1 LSILPDTGPGA
12 GTGALASFRA
22 GFYECLTTRSDALFE
37 LTDALLCHAGPV
49 TSLPAL
55 SLNRAF
61 RRGHGS
67 LYDALNAGSVDT
79 ARLRDLLAGQRL
91 GRVGGRI
98 VLAVDTTGWLRP
110 DANCSPGRLYCH
122 VTGHGRGQDQMVPGW
137 SYSYVAALESG
148 TTSWT
153 QILDAARIGPD
164 DDPAEV
170 TAAQLR
176 GAIERLI
183 SAGRHRRMNDG
194 RVDRDRVLLAGVG
207 LMQGQEED
215 AFDRHRVSLSIGSGR
230 DRFRP

>member
-1 LSILPDTGPGA
+1 
-12 GTGALASFRA
+12 
-22 GFYECLTTRSDALFE
+22 
-37 LTDALLCHAGPV
+37 
-49 TSLPAL
+49 
-55 SLNRAF
+55 
-61 RRGHGS
+61 
-67 LYDALNAGSVDT
+67 
-79 ARLRDLLAGQRL
+79 
-91 GRVGGRI
+91 
-98 VLAVDTTGWLRP
+98 
-110 DANCSPGRLYCH
+110 
-122 VTGHGRGQDQMVPGW
+122 MVPGW